1 MGWIYGGICLVGIV
15 GTYVMVFALCR
26 MAAIGDAMM
35 ERHLQYIGEQ
45 IEEGKDKV
53 VEG

>member
-1 MGWIYGGICLVGIV
+1 MGWIYGGICLVGIL

-35 ERHLQYIGEQ
+35 ERHIAYIREQEGE
-45 IEEGKDKV
+45 K
-53 VEG
+53 